1 MTNPSEDIDINS
13 INIEDLIEL
22 YQTCSDEKK
31 KRMFHLQIVEKC
43 MYLVRKIAGAVS
55 AQSGISTEDL
65 VQVGSIGLIKAI
77 DFFDKNKNTKFKTY
91 MSYFIKGEIKHY
103 LRDKGSIIK
112 APREL
117 QELVYK
123 ITSTIKKFNEDGIEE
138 PTAEQIAAAINIS
151 PKKVHEVMEAEYT
164 KTALSLDQVLTG
176 EDDEITLLDKI
187 PAGDYQEFLKSYE
200 NKIML
205 SSAIYK
211 LPKDLRIIIEL
222 SYIADLN
229 QREISEKLGISQMQ
243 VSRRIKKALSK
254 MYDIIKNGS
263 EEEE

>member
-1 MTNPSEDIDINS
+1 MTNTSENIDVNNID
-13 INIEDLIEL
+13 IEDLIEL
-22 YQTCSDEKK
+22 YKTCPDEKK

-43 MYLVRKIAGAVS
+43 MYLVRKIAGTVS
-55 AQSGISTEDL
+55 VQSGISTEDL

-77 DFFDKNKNTKFKTY
+77 DFFDKEKNTKFKTY

-123 ITSTIKKFNEDGIEE
+123 ITNAVKKFNEEGIED
-138 PTAEQIAAAINIS
+138 PTAEQIAAAVNIS

-254 MYDIIKNGS
+254 MYDIIKTGS
-263 EEEE
+263 EEE